1 MESTRPIRAL
11 VRGLDAL
18 TTLNQRNGAT
28 VSEIA
33 QQIRLPRTTTYRILE
48 TLTHAGYVY
57 RDPADDRYRL
67 TIMVHRLA
75 DGFDDDAWV
84 TQIARPCIDE
94 LGKEVM
100 WPVAF
105 ASLSGTQMLVRE
117 STDHRS
123 PLAIERF
130 SPGLRLPLLS
140 SAAGR
145 AHLAFCPPEQ
155 RASLLEIL
163 RRSGDEGDKLAH
175 DPAELDKTLDETRE
189 RGYASATHSKRVSD
203 EISMAVPVIVNDQV
217 LAAVVVRFAET
228 AVPFK
233 IAVERFIP
241 KLREAAQRIKQTF
254 LEQQLDPPYRQAQPA
269 PARKVGGS
277 RYRQRQ
283 SPQWGLWGLP
293 SPLDAA
299 ARYTGGR
306 PSLS

>member
-18 TTLNQRNGAT
+18 TSLNQRNGAT

-84 TQIARPCIDE
+84 TQIARPLIDD

-117 STDHRS
+117 TTDHRS

-130 SPGLRLPLLS
+130 SPGVRLPLLIT
-140 SAAGR
+140 AAGR
-145 AHLAFCPPEQ
+145 AHLAFCSADQ
-155 RASLLEIL
+155 RESLLEIL
-163 RRSGDEGDKLAH
+163 RRSTSEVDKLAH
-175 DPAELDKTLDETRE
+175 NGPELDKILEDTRAK
-189 RGYASATHSKRVSD
+189 GYASAVHTRRISD
-203 EISMAVPVIVNDQV
+203 EVSIAVPILLEDQV
-217 LAAVVVRFAET
+217 LAAVMVRFAET

-233 IAVERFIP
+233 IAAERFVP

-254 LEQQLDPPYRQAQPA
+254 IEQQLNPPHRHAQP
-269 PARKVGGS
+269 
-277 RYRQRQ
+277 
-283 SPQWGLWGLP
+283 LP
-293 SPLDAA
+293 M
-299 ARYTGGR
+299 R
-306 PSLS
+306 

>member
-117 STDHRS
+117 TTDHRS

-130 SPGLRLPLLS
+130 SPGLRLPLLTT
-140 SAAGR
+140 AAGR
-145 AHLAFCPPEQ
+145 VHLAFCSAEQ
-155 RASLLEIL
+155 RESLLEIL
-163 RRSGDEGDKLAH
+163 RRSTNDVDKLAH
-175 DPAELDKTLDETRE
+175 NRPELDKILDDTRE
-189 RGYASATHSKRVSD
+189 KGYASAVHTKRVSD
-203 EISMAVPVIVNDQV
+203 EISMALPIVVDDQV
-217 LAAVVVRFAET
+217 LATVVVRFAET

-233 IAVERFIP
+233 IAAERFIP
-241 KLREAAQRIKQTF
+241 KLRDAAQRIKQTF
-254 LEQQLDPPYRQAQPA
+254 IEQQLNPPHRHAQVA
-269 PARKVGGS
+269 PVR
-277 RYRQRQ
+277 
-283 SPQWGLWGLP
+283 
-293 SPLDAA
+293 
-299 ARYTGGR
+299 
-306 PSLS
+306 

>member
-94 LGKEVM
+94 LGKEVL

-117 STDHRS
+117 TTDHRS

-130 SPGLRLPLLS
+130 SPGLRLPLLT

-145 AHLAFCPPEQ
+145 AHLAFCSAEQ
-155 RASLLEIL
+155 RESLLEIL
-163 RRSGDEGDKLAH
+163 RRSTNEVDKLAH
-175 DPAELDKTLDETRE
+175 NRIELDRILQDTRDK
-189 RGYASATHSKRVSD
+189 GYASAVYTRRVSD
-203 EISMAVPVIVNDQV
+203 EITMAVPMVVEAQV
-217 LAAVVVRFAET
+217 LATVVVRFTET

-233 IAVERFIP
+233 TAVERFFP
-241 KLREAAQRIKQTF
+241 KLREAAQRI
-254 LEQQLDPPYRQAQPA
+254 RQAFIE
-269 PARKVGGS
+269 RE
-277 RYRQRQ
+277 
-283 SPQWGLWGLP
+283 LP
-293 SPLDAA
+293 RAA
-299 ARYTGGR
+299 AQPVAAR
-306 PSLS
+306 

>member
-84 TQIARPCIDE
+84 TQIARPRIDE

-117 STDHRS
+117 TTDHRS

-130 SPGLRLPLLS
+130 SPGLRLPLLTT
-140 SAAGR
+140 AAGR
-145 AHLAFCPPEQ
+145 VHLAFSPAEQ
-155 RASLLEIL
+155 RESLLEIL
-163 RRSGDEGDKLAH
+163 RRSTNEVDKLAH
-175 DPAELDKTLDETRE
+175 NRPELDKILDDTRE
-189 RGYASATHSKRVSD
+189 KGYASAVHTKRVSD
-203 EISMAVPVIVNDQV
+203 EISMAVPIVVEDQV
-217 LAAVVVRFAET
+217 LATVVVRFAET

-233 IAVERFIP
+233 IAAERFIP
-241 KLREAAQRIKQTF
+241 KLRDAAHRIKQTF
-254 LEQQLDPPYRQAQPA
+254 IEQQLNPPQQHAHP
-269 PARKVGGS
+269 
-277 RYRQRQ
+277 
-283 SPQWGLWGLP
+283 LP
-293 SPLDAA
+293 V
-299 ARYTGGR
+299 R
-306 PSLS
+306 

>member
-84 TQIARPCIDE
+84 TQIARPLIDE

-117 STDHRS
+117 TTDHRS

-130 SPGLRLPLLS
+130 SPGIRLPLLV

-145 AHLAFCPPEQ
+145 AHLAFCSADQ
-155 RASLLEIL
+155 RESLLEIL
-163 RRSGDEGDKLAH
+163 RRSTSEVDKLAH
-175 DPAELDKTLDETRE
+175 NRPELDKILEDVRAK
-189 RGYASATHSKRVSD
+189 GYASAVHTKRVSD
-203 EISMAVPVIVNDQV
+203 EVSLAVPIVLEDQV
-217 LAAVVVRFAET
+217 LATVVVRFAET

-233 IAVERFIP
+233 VAADRFVP
-241 KLREAAQRIKQTF
+241 KLREAALRIRERF
-254 LEQQLDPPYRQAQPA
+254 VEQQLDPPHRHVHPVSM
-269 PARKVGGS
+269 P
-277 RYRQRQ
+277 
-283 SPQWGLWGLP
+283 
-293 SPLDAA
+293 
-299 ARYTGGR
+299 
-306 PSLS
+306 

>member
-94 LGKEVM
+94 LGREIM

-117 STDHRS
+117 TTDHRS

-130 SPGLRLPLLS
+130 SPGLRLPLLTT
-140 SAAGR
+140 AAGR
-145 AHLAFCPPEQ
+145 AHLAFSSSEQ
-155 RASLLEIL
+155 RESLLEIL
-163 RRSGDEGDKLAH
+163 RRSTSEGDKLAH
-175 DPAELDKTLDETRE
+175 NPVELDKILDETRE
-189 RGYASATHSKRVSD
+189 KGYATAVHTKRVSD
-203 EISMAVPVIVNDQV
+203 EISMAVPVIVEDQV
-217 LAAVVVRFAET
+217 LAAVIVRFAET
-228 AVPFK
+228 AVPVK
-233 IAVERFIP
+233 TAAERFVP
-241 KLREAAQRIKQTF
+241 KLREAAQRIRQTF
-254 LEQQLDPPYRQAQPA
+254 VEQQRNPPYRQGASA
-269 PARKVGGS
+269 
-277 RYRQRQ
+277 
-283 SPQWGLWGLP
+283 LP
-293 SPLDAA
+293 
-299 ARYTGGR
+299 
-306 PSLS
+306 

>member
-28 VSEIA
+28 VSEVA

-105 ASLSGTQMLVRE
+105 VSLSGTQMLVRE
-117 STDHRS
+117 TTDHRS

-130 SPGLRLPLLS
+130 SPGLRLPLLTT
-140 SAAGR
+140 AAGR
-145 AHLAFCPPEQ
+145 VHLAFCSAEQ
-155 RASLLEIL
+155 RESLLEIL
-163 RRSGDEGDKLAH
+163 RRSSNEVDKLAH
-175 DPAELDKTLDETRE
+175 NRPELDKILEDTRTT
-189 RGYASATHSKRVSD
+189 GYASAVHTRRVSD
-203 EISMAVPVIVNDQV
+203 EISMAVPVLLQDQV
-217 LAAVVVRFAET
+217 IASVVVRFAQT
-228 AVPFK
+228 AVPMK

-241 KLREAAQRIKQTF
+241 RLREAADRIKQTF
-254 LEQQLDPPYRQAQPA
+254 LEQQLDPPHRREHPV
-269 PARKVGGS
+269 PAR
-277 RYRQRQ
+277 
-283 SPQWGLWGLP
+283 
-293 SPLDAA
+293 
-299 ARYTGGR
+299 
-306 PSLS
+306 

>member
-84 TQIARPCIDE
+84 TQIARPCIDD

-117 STDHRS
+117 TTDHRS

-130 SPGLRLPLLS
+130 SPGLRLPLLTT
-140 SAAGR
+140 AAGR
-145 AHLAFCPPEQ
+145 AHLAFCSNEQ
-155 RASLLEIL
+155 RESLLEIL
-163 RRSGDEGDKLAH
+163 RRSTNEADKLAH
-175 DPAELDKTLDETRE
+175 SRAELDKILEETRE
-189 RGYASATHSKRVSD
+189 KGFATAVHSKRVSD
-203 EISMAVPVIVNDQV
+203 EISMAVPVFVDDQV

-228 AVPFK
+228 AVPVR
-233 IAVERFIP
+233 IAIERFIP
-241 KLREAAQRIKQTF
+241 KLRETAQRISRTF
-254 LEQQLDPPYRQAQPA
+254 SEQQLDPPHRHIA
-269 PARKVGGS
+269 PR
-277 RYRQRQ
+277 
-283 SPQWGLWGLP
+283 
-293 SPLDAA
+293 
-299 ARYTGGR
+299 
-306 PSLS
+306 

>member
-18 TTLNQRNGAT
+18 TMLNMRNGAT

-117 STDHRS
+117 TTDHRS

-130 SPGLRLPLLS
+130 SPGLRLPLLTT
-140 SAAGR
+140 AAGR
-145 AHLAFCPPEQ
+145 AHLVFCPSEQ
-155 RASLLEIL
+155 RESLLEIL
-163 RRSGDEGDKLAH
+163 RRSTNEVDKLAH
-175 DPAELDKTLDETRE
+175 DRAELDKTLEDTRE
-189 RGYASATHSKRVSD
+189 NGYASAVHSRRVSD
-203 EISMAVPVIVNDQV
+203 EISMAVPIVVEDQV

-228 AVPFK
+228 ALPLK

-254 LEQQLDPPYRQAQPA
+254 MEQQLNPPHQRAHGA
-269 PARKVGGS
+269 PAR
-277 RYRQRQ
+277 
-283 SPQWGLWGLP
+283 
-293 SPLDAA
+293 
-299 ARYTGGR
+299 
-306 PSLS
+306 

>member
-18 TTLNQRNGAT
+18 TSLNQRNGAT

-48 TLTHAGYVY
+48 TLTHAGYVF

-67 TIMVHRLA
+67 TIRVHRLA

-94 LGKEVM
+94 LGKEVV

-117 STDHRS
+117 TTDHQS

-130 SPGLRLPLLS
+130 TAGVHLPLLT

-145 AHLAFCPPEQ
+145 AHLAFCSREQ
-155 RASLLEIL
+155 RDSLLEVL
-163 RRSGDEGDKLAH
+163 RRSTGDADKLAH
-175 DPAELDKTLDETRE
+175 HPAELEKILHETRE
-189 RGYASATHSKRVSD
+189 KGFATAVHTKRVSD
-203 EISMAVPVIVNDQV
+203 EISLAVPVLVGNQV
-217 LAAVVVRFAET
+217 LAAIVIRFAET
-228 AVPFK
+228 ALSLNT
-233 IAVERFIP
+233 AVERFVPRMHETARRI
-241 KLREAAQRIKQTF
+241 AQVF
-254 LEQQLDPPYRQAQPA
+254 SEQQAGPA
-269 PARKVGGS
+269 NRKPATAV
-277 RYRQRQ
+277 
-283 SPQWGLWGLP
+283 P
-293 SPLDAA
+293 
-299 ARYTGGR
+299 
-306 PSLS
+306 

>member
-18 TTLNQRNGAT
+18 TMLNMRNGAT

-57 RDPADDRYRL
+57 RDPTDDRYRL
-67 TIMVHRLA
+67 TIRVHCLA

-105 ASLSGTQMLVRE
+105 ASLSGTEMLVRE
-117 STDHRS
+117 TTDHRS

-130 SPGLRLPLLS
+130 SAGVRLPLLVT
-140 SAAGR
+140 AAGR

-155 RASLLEIL
+155 RESLLEIL
-163 RRSGDEGDKLAH
+163 RRSAQDVDQLAH
-175 DPAELDKTLDETRE
+175 NRPELDKLLEDTRAK
-189 RGYASATHSKRVSD
+189 GYSSAVHTKRVSD
-203 EISMAVPVIVNDQV
+203 EISIAVPVMAAGQV

-228 AVPFK
+228 AVPVK
-233 IAVERFIP
+233 IAVERFVP
-241 KLREAAQRIKQTF
+241 KLREAAHRIRQGF
-254 LEQQLDPPYRQAQPA
+254 IEQQRNPPYRQPQAV
-269 PARKVGGS
+269 PAR
-277 RYRQRQ
+277 
-283 SPQWGLWGLP
+283 
-293 SPLDAA
+293 
-299 ARYTGGR
+299 
-306 PSLS
+306 

>member
-75 DGFDDDAWV
+75 DGFDDDAWI

-117 STDHRS
+117 TTDHRS
-123 PLAIERF
+123 PLAIERY

-140 SAAGR
+140 TSAGR
-145 AHLAFCPPEQ
+145 VHLAFCPAEQ
-155 RASLLEIL
+155 RESLLEIL
-163 RRSGDEGDKLAH
+163 RRSNNEADKLAH
-175 DPAELDKTLDETRE
+175 NRGELDKMLEETRE
-189 RGYASATHSKRVSD
+189 RGYASAVHPKRVSD
-203 EISMAVPVIVNDQV
+203 EISMAVPVIVHDQV
-217 LAAVVVRFAET
+217 LATVIVRFAET

-241 KLREAAQRIKQTF
+241 RLREAAQRIQETF
-254 LEQQLDPPYRQAQPA
+254 IEQQLDPPYRHPQPV
-269 PARKVGGS
+269 PAR
-277 RYRQRQ
+277 
-283 SPQWGLWGLP
+283 
-293 SPLDAA
+293 
-299 ARYTGGR
+299 
-306 PSLS
+306 

>member
-28 VSEIA
+28 VSEVA

-105 ASLSGTQMLVRE
+105 VSLSGTQMLVRE
-117 STDHRS
+117 TTDHRS

-130 SPGLRLPLLS
+130 SPGLRLPVLTT
-140 SAAGR
+140 AAGR
-145 AHLAFCPPEQ
+145 AHLAFCSAEQ
-155 RASLLEIL
+155 RESLLEIL
-163 RRSGDEGDKLAH
+163 QRSSNEGDKLAH
-175 DPAELDKTLDETRE
+175 NRPELDQILEDTRAK
-189 RGYASATHSKRVSD
+189 GYASAVHTRRVSD
-203 EISMAVPVIVNDQV
+203 EISMAVPVLLQDQV
-217 LAAVVVRFAET
+217 IAAVVVRFAQT
-228 AVPFK
+228 AVPMK

-241 KLREAAQRIKQTF
+241 RLREAAERIKQTF
-254 LEQQLDPPYRQAQPA
+254 LEQQRDPPHRHEHPV
-269 PARKVGGS
+269 PVR
-277 RYRQRQ
+277 
-283 SPQWGLWGLP
+283 
-293 SPLDAA
+293 
-299 ARYTGGR
+299 
-306 PSLS
+306 